1 LRNRI
6 DAYCKSFALDF
17 CLFRDYWASTYRIDG
32 TKSGLISV
40 NYNAVFEKAIDRL
53 HAEGRYRVFI
63 DILRNKGNYP
73 SARCF
78 AGHNGPKDITVWC
91 SNDYLCM
98 GQHPDVIS
106 AMENALHDVGAGSGG
121 TRNIGGNTHYH
132 VELEQELADLHG
144 KDGALLFTSGYV
156 SNDATL
162 STLAKVLPGCI
173 IYSDELNHASMIAG
187 IRNAGCEKRVWR
199 HNDLAHLEELLAAD
213 DPEAP
218 KLIAFESVYSMDGDV
233 APIGAVCDL
242 ADKYNALT
250 YCDEVHAVGMYG
262 ARGGGI
268 SERDAVADRVTIIEG
283 TLGKAFGVMGGYIAA
298 DQNIIDVIRSYAP
311 GFIFTTSLSPVLVA
325 GVLAAVRHLKAS
337 SVERD
342 AQQANAA
349 MLKKL
354 FAEAGL
360 PVMLSNT
367 HIVPLMVGDPVKA
380 KKISDILLAEYGVY
394 VQPINYPTVPR
405 GTERLRFTPGPQ
417 HNEGMMRNLTS
428 ALVEIWGR
436 MEMPVAQAA

>member
-1 LRNRI
+1 MCR
-6 DAYCKSFALDF
+6 S
-17 CLFRDYWASTYRIDG
+17 
-32 TKSGLISV
+32 SGLNPGLVSV
-40 NYNAVFEKAIDRL
+40 NYDAVFEKAIDRL

-73 SARCF
+73 NARCF

-98 GQHPDVIS
+98 GQHPKVIT
-106 AMENALHDVGAGSGG
+106 AMEDALHDVGAGSGG

-132 VELEQELADLHG
+132 VELEHELADLHG

-233 APIGAVCDL
+233 APIAAVCDL

-268 SERDAVADRVTIIEG
+268 SERDEVADRVTIIEG

-298 DQNIIDVIRSYAP
+298 DQKIIDVIRSYAP

-325 GVLAAVRHLKAS
+325 GVLASVRHLKAS
-337 SVERD
+337 SEERT
-342 AQQANAA
+342 AQHANAA
-349 MLKKL
+349 MLKTL
-354 FAEAGL
+354 FADAGL
-360 PVMLSNT
+360 PVMVSNT

-417 HNEGMMRNLTS
+417 HTEAMMRDLTS
-428 ALVEIWGR
+428 ALIEIWGR
-436 MEMPVAQAA
+436 VEIRAAQAA

>member
-1 LRNRI
+1 
-6 DAYCKSFALDF
+6 
-17 CLFRDYWASTYRIDG
+17 
-32 TKSGLISV
+32 
-40 NYNAVFEKAIDRL
+40 
-53 HAEGRYRVFI
+53 
-63 DILRNKGNYP
+63 
-73 SARCF
+73 
-78 AGHNGPKDITVWC
+78 
-91 SNDYLCM
+91 
-98 GQHPDVIS
+98 
-106 AMENALHDVGAGSGG
+106 MEDALHDVGAGSGG

-132 VELEQELADLHG
+132 VELEHELADLHG

-268 SERDAVADRVTIIEG
+268 SERDEVADRVTIIEG

-298 DQNIIDVIRSYAP
+298 DQKIIDVIRSYAP

-325 GVLAAVRHLKAS
+325 GVLASVRHLKAS
-337 SVERD
+337 SEERT
-342 AQQANAA
+342 AQHANAA
-349 MLKKL
+349 MLKTL
-354 FAEAGL
+354 FADAGL
-360 PVMLSNT
+360 PVMVSNT
-367 HIVPLMVGDPVKA
+367 HIVPLMVGDPVRA

-417 HNEGMMRNLTS
+417 HTEAMMRDLTS
-428 ALVEIWGR
+428 ALIEIWGR
-436 MEMPVAQAA
+436 MEIRAAQAA